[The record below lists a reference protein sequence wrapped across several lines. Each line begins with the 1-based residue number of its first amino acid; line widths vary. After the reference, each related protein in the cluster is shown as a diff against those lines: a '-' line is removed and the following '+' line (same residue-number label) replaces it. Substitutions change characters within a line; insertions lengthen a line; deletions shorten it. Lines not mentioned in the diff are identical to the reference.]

1 MHNVQLISD
10 ISNTNLA
17 IDARMVPV
25 DLSRLAQKI
34 DVLHDPFQ

>member
-17 IDARMVPV
+17 IDARMVSV
-25 DLSRLAQKI
+25 DLSRLAWKFE
-34 DVLHDPFQ
+34 VLHDPFQ